1 MVYLCLWFRGHNQWF
16 LAPLLGGQWWDTVSE
31 RKGTVESSCSFH
43 SSEEALRRQA
53 EVRDRVIFKGS
64 SKPTPESFSAL
75 LQPCHWFRTK
85 PLTHKLAQNTCSNHK
100 IYEIQWVKAGQ
111 KNKNQFSL
119 LILSQLIEIFVS
131 SEKASILYDNCKR
144 EFTFNYQ
151 FTVYELPEAMLEK
164 EEHVFTSLS
173 EGH

>member
-1 MVYLCLWFRGHNQWF
+1 M
-16 LAPLLGGQWWDTVSE
+16 
-31 RKGTVESSCSFH
+31 
-43 SSEEALRRQA
+43 
-53 EVRDRVIFKGS
+53 
-64 SKPTPESFSAL
+64 
-75 LQPCHWFRTK
+75 
-85 PLTHKLAQNTCSNHK
+85 
-100 IYEIQWVKAGQ
+100 KAGQ

-131 SEKASILYDNCKR
+131 SEKASILYDDCKR

-151 FTVYELPEAMLEK
+151 FMVYELPEAMLEK